1 MTMWNDYNDADTQS
15 SFDLIPKGT
24 VAPVR
29 MTIRP
34 GGYDDPAQGWTGG
47 YATRNDTT
55 GSVYLNVEFVIL
67 EGPFAKRKVWSL
79 IGLMSLKG
87 PEWGNMGR
95 SFVRGILNSSC
106 GLSDKDNSPAAQAA
120 RRISGFADLDGIEFL
135 TRIDTG
141 KDGNGD
147 AKNEIRFAVT
157 PDHRDWQTYL
167 EAGNSWRPRAAQAV
181 PAAPATP
188 GQQAQ
193 LAAQSQVATAGQSG
207 QQQPAPSPA
216 ANPARPAWAQ

>member
-1 MTMWNDYNDADTQS
+1 
-15 SFDLIPKGT
+15 
-24 VAPVR
+24 
-29 MTIRP
+29 
-34 GGYDDPAQGWTGG
+34 
-47 YATRNDTT
+47 
-55 GSVYLNVEFVIL
+55 VEFIIL

-135 TRIDTG
+135 ARIDTG

-157 PDHRDWQTYL
+157 PDHKDWQTYL
-167 EAGNSWRPRAAQAV
+167 EAGNSWRPRAAQASPV
-181 PAAPATP
+181 AS
-188 GQQAQ
+188 GQQTQ
-193 LAAQSQVATAGQSG
+193 SAAQPQPTPAGQPG
-207 QQQPAPSPA
+207 QQQPAQQSA
-216 ANPARPAWAQ
+216 TNPARPAWAQ